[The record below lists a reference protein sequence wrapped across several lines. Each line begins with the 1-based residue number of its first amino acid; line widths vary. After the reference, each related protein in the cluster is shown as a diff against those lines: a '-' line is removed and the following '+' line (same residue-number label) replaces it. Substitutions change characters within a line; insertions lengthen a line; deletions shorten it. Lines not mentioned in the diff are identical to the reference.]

1 MKLWSLGKDAW
12 NRWVVKNPDASIS
25 FEQADF
31 STIANNEID
40 FKHFTFPSGE
50 LSFIDAIFSDK
61 IVNFSFSKIN
71 CKKILLSRNDFRGQL
86 LFVSCIFDSTDI
98 DLSY

>member
-1 MKLWSLGKDAW
+1 MELWSLGKDAW

-86 LFVSCIFDSTDI
+86 LFVSCIFDST
-98 DLSY
+98 